1 MFEYSSE
8 YFVSL
13 YVSYVLIPF
22 SLPPLGKS
30 SLKKTIFGE
39 AYDPLENPTFG
50 IQADPSITR
59 IQFKQFRDWVQQP
72 ASKIHGRRL
81 NLEYTDIIIDFI
93 LNFLQQP
100 RISDDVVDPLAL
112 QIEKDQ
118 VKNVNFDSVQYVI
131 PESEIIKFY
140 DDEEEDLGEEI
151 GEELGEGLGEE
162 LGEEE
167 EGDQEAEALIH
178 DSTHSENGDSNE
190 DVRTQPQSVEE
201 ENGTLDVGRE
211 RMKTS
216 HAAATDL
223 AVTASTSSETSESS
237 TESSDR
243 STEEGYQVDYNP
255 TDDDRLRRFA
265 EESKSMQ
272 PLEDSS
278 ISTPVSDASTSTTNS
293 AKARSKTPDNQRS
306 QQNSSLTSSA
316 GAARAT
322 KSKAAPSQRSK
333 TSSFI
338 VSRSRGEL
346 SRLLVE
352 KIPMEILKRMVFRW
366 PVGDEQVIS
375 RSELNRNRIM
385 LTVWDVSGDPVQQN
399 FTPFFFSDRCMY
411 VATYNLV
418 HNLDAPCEAYVTRNL
433 PNFDGTVPTNA
444 ESLEGW
450 IGCAT
455 AFSRDLPSEPFR
467 CTKQTPVLPPI
478 ILACT
483 HADEKAVRDNP
494 IVFHNF
500 FSRESFDA
508 YKRHLV
514 ESNAATAL
522 RISNKYE
529 SDDEEGYSGHHI
541 LRREIDY
548 LARQMPYAHDN
559 VPVQWVKFEQLIHGL
574 QEQKKIILLVNNLA
588 RYISEHCKLSGPLQI
603 LPALA
608 HFHDIGVIVHFYRH
622 PELSNLVV
630 TKPQWLISALGT
642 MVTSNPGKWVTAEVQ
657 LAFDRLSHEGA
668 IAKDML
674 LLAYRCARMP
684 QRYWNEMLFILNCM
698 DLVCCHPSVH
708 ERKALLLPCM
718 ITQRAPECF
727 LRENEDDPAIIQ
739 FTARCAAVPIA
750 IFNQLV
756 VRCIR
761 SCQFRPMIRYQLAHF
776 QLNRSHHLILRK
788 KHAAIVCVVQ
798 TNTFCPSCDE
808 DARYPYSP
816 ECSCIDHIVGVDVE
830 YMPSENIATLIDLSR
845 GSGSGTGSEL
855 DLLFS
860 DEMDSFKA
868 VCPKVRSF
876 MTQNLLF
883 LCHCWFPG
891 LKLEPSTKIG
901 DKTVVLDQYWRHS
914 VLKSG
919 GAPAGVQVWF
929 E

>member
-1 MFEYSSE
+1 MM
-8 YFVSL
+8 
-13 YVSYVLIPF
+13 P
-22 SLPPLGKS
+22 
-30 SLKKTIFGE
+30 
-39 AYDPLENPTFG
+39 
-50 IQADPSITR
+50 
-59 IQFKQFRDWVQQP
+59 
-72 ASKIHGRRL
+72 
-81 NLEYTDIIIDFI
+81 
-93 LNFLQQP
+93 
-100 RISDDVVDPLAL
+100 
-112 QIEKDQ
+112 
-118 VKNVNFDSVQYVI
+118 
-131 PESEIIKFY
+131 FY
-140 DDEEEDLGEEI
+140 DDDEDLGEEL

-167 EGDQEAEALIH
+167 EGGEEAEALPK
-178 DSTHSENGDSNE
+178 DNTHSENGDLSA
-190 DVRTQPQSVEE
+190 DVQTQPQSVEE
-201 ENGTLDVGRE
+201 ENDTWGVRVGRE
-211 RMKTS
+211 RMKKS
-216 HAAATDL
+216 HAEATDL
-223 AVTASTSSETSESS
+223 ADTATTSSEMSVSS
-237 TESSDR
+237 IESSDR
-243 STEEGYQVDYNP
+243 SAVKEEPDQDGSGCGGQTKKSAESEEGYTEYQVDCNP
-255 TDDDRLRRFA
+255 IDDDRLRRFA
-265 EESKSMQ
+265 EESKNMQ
-272 PLEDSS
+272 PPLRSS
-278 ISTPVSDASTSTTNS
+278 VSTPLSNASTSVTNS
-293 AKARSKTPDNQRS
+293 TKARSETPDS
-306 QQNSSLTSSA
+306 QQSQRNSSVMSGAT
-316 GAARAT
+316 AARATRT
-322 KSKAAPSQRSK
+322 KSKAAPSKSSQ
-333 TSSFI
+333 SSFI
-338 VSRSRGEL
+338 AKRSRGEL

-418 HNLDAPCEAYVTRNL
+418 HDLDAPCEAYVTRNL

-483 HADEKAVRDNP
+483 HADEKTVRDNP
-494 IVFHNF
+494 IVFHHF
-500 FSRESFDA
+500 FARESFDA
-508 YKRHLV
+508 YRRHLV
-514 ESNAATAL
+514 ENTTATAL

-541 LRREIDY
+541 LRREIDH
-548 LARQMPYAHDN
+548 LARQMPYAHDS
-559 VPVQWVKFEQLIHGL
+559 VPVQWVKFEQLIYGL
-574 QEQKKIILLVNNLA
+574 QEQKKIILLVDNLA

-642 MVTSNPGKWVTAEVQ
+642 MITSNPGKWVTTEVQ
-657 LAFDRLSHEGA
+657 LAFDRLSKEGA
-668 IAKDML
+668 ISKDML

-684 QRYWNEMLFILNCM
+684 QRYWNEMLFVLNCM

-727 LRENEDDPAIIQ
+727 LHQNEDDPAMIQ
-739 FTARCAAVPIA
+739 FTARRAAIPIA

-761 SCQFRPMIRYQLAHF
+761 SCQYRPMIRYQLAHF
-776 QLNRSHHLILRK
+776 QLNKTHHLILRK
-788 KHAAIVCVVQ
+788 KHTAIMCVVQ
-798 TNTFCPSCDE
+798 TNTFCPSCDD

-816 ECSCIDHIVGVDVE
+816 ECSCIDHIVGLDIE

-845 GSGSGTGSEL
+845 SSGSGTGSEL

-860 DEMDSFKA
+860 DETDSFKA
-868 VCPKVRSF
+868 ICPKVQSF
-876 MTQNLLF
+876 LTQNLLF

-891 LKLEPSTKIG
+891 LKLELSTEIG
-901 DKTVVLDQYWRHS
+901 DETVVLDQYWKHS
-914 VLKSG
+914 VLKTGS
-919 GAPAGVQVWF
+919 APADVRVWF